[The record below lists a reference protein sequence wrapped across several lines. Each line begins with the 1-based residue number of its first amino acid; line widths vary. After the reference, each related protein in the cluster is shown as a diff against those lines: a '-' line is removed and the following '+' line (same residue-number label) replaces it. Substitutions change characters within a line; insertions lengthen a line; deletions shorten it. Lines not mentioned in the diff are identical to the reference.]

1 MTDSKIKV
9 LAISGSLRSGSYNS
23 SLVTAFQTASQGDL
37 DVKVYH
43 GTADLPFF
51 SEDLEGDNTPASV
64 LALRDEIQKADA
76 VVISTPE
83 YNGSIPG
90 ALKNLIDWASRPYGE
105 SSFAGKPTVVL
116 GASVSPYGAQ
126 WAQEHLVAVLKATGA
141 QIVGDVHPVGPAA
154 EIYDANGSIAST
166 AVQATLRDIASDIES
181 AVLAPVLV

>member
-1 MTDSKIKV
+1 M
-9 LAISGSLRSGSYNS
+9 
-23 SLVTAFQTASQGDL
+23 
-37 DVKVYH
+37 
-43 GTADLPFF
+43 
-51 SEDLEGDNTPASV
+51 
-64 LALRDEIQKADA
+64 
-76 VVISTPE
+76 VISTPE